1 MEGKV
6 GFASSLFL
14 LFSSALSSSKGITLV
29 VESLSALQ
37 PVRFGWVRF
46 GWAGLDWS
54 WLGSSLP
61 SGKLGRVEV
70 LDLPGQP
77 GLRTSSGLTANR
89 NNRTM
94 KIFTPLE
101 SMQVSCT
108 YHSRTTRQHHNYGS
122 SCLALTWHCCPRK
135 EGGRGP
141 IAIQSSRKERSLREW
156 MFESTIQQA

>member
-1 MEGKV
+1 MNNILEIRHQHRLGELNRC
-6 GFASSLFL
+6 GRQGLLCFESFPSL

-46 GWAGLDWS
+46 GWAGLGWS

-77 GLRTSSGLTANR
+77 GLITSSGLTANR
-89 NNRTM
+89 NRTM
-94 KIFTPLE
+94 KIFTPLG
-101 SMQVSCT
+101 SMEVSCT
-108 YHSRTTRQHHNYGS
+108 YHSRTT
-122 SCLALTWHCCPRK
+122 
-135 EGGRGP
+135 
-141 IAIQSSRKERSLREW
+141 
-156 MFESTIQQA
+156 